1 MRTITLLLV
10 LAVPAGAGEL
20 MGPPAPQTR
29 LELRPAPPQSW
40 GWQEGVIV
48 GASLADLASPELA
61 LHRHGAL
68 EGNPLMASRSIR
80 VPLKLA
86 YTGAVLWVYRT
97 LEERGQHRWARF
109 LLVWAGAVWA
119 GAAAWNLSL

>member
-1 MRTITLLLV
+1 MRTIALLLV

-29 LELRPAPPQSW
+29 LGPRPAPSQPW

-48 GASLADLASPELA
+48 GASLADLVSTELA
-61 LHRHGAL
+61 LRLPGAR
-68 EGNPLMASRSIR
+68 EGNPLLASRSVR
-80 VPLKLA
+80 MPLKLV
-86 YTGAVLWVYRT
+86 YTGAVLWVYRA

-109 LLVWAGAVWA
+109 LLAWAVTVWA